1 MIASSDGAGSD
12 DALAS
17 KPRGLFF
24 DDFEIGMEL
33 ESPARTIT
41 ATDITK
47 FADLTGDFNELHI
60 NAEYV
65 RDTPFGEVIAHGPMV
80 YAIAAGLAF
89 ASGVNSGTLLALL
102 QVDKWRV
109 LAPTKH
115 GDTVRLVQKV
125 IEKKITSN
133 PDRGIIKFDR
143 RVLNQRDTVV
153 IEMEATMMYRC
164 RSYVKT

>member
-1 MIASSDGAGSD
+1 MSDNEDRNKGVGNT
-12 DALAS
+12 
-17 KPRGLFF
+17 PRGLFF
-24 DDFEIGMEL
+24 DDFNLGMEL

-41 ATDITK
+41 AADITK

-60 NAEYV
+60 DAEYV

-125 IEKKITSN
+125 IEKKRTSH
-133 PDRGIIKFDR
+133 PDRGIVKFDR
-143 RVLNQRDTVV
+143 RVLNQRDIVV
-153 IEMEATMMYRC
+153 MEMEATMMYRC
-164 RSYVKT
+164 RGDAKA